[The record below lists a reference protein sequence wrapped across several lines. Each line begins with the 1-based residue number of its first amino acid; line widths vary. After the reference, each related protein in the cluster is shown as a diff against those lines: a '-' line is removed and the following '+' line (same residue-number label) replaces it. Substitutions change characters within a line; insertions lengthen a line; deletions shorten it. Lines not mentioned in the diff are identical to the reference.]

1 MRWNEDVNGAEQEGY
16 GYFQMTADS
25 KGRCHTDRA
34 FLEPVKHMPNLRIVT
49 NALVTRII
57 VENGRAKGVEYV
69 SGSSGHRLTAAAEI
83 ILCGGALN
91 SPHLLMLSGIG
102 PSAHLRGFDLKTEVD
117 LPGVGQNLKDHL
129 RIEYRCEIKQPLSL
143 FGMSPAQADAATA
156 QFLADGGG
164 PFASNY
170 CEAGAFLRCNPAAAY
185 PDVQVHFTPDFGPD
199 RDDGETADR
208 HGFSMTINVSR
219 PKSRGEIRLRSAD
232 PYDKPGVDP
241 RYLAD
246 RSDLELT
253 IDGLLA
259 CREIATSA
267 PFQKIGVREIWP
279 GEAAKSRADLERF
292 VRAMAST
299 IWHPS
304 GSCKMGVDAAAVV
317 DPKLRVHGVEG
328 LRVADASIM
337 PTLVSGNTN
346 ATCIMIGEKA
356 AELILQPTN
365 APGH

>member
-1 MRWNEDVNGAEQEGY
+1 M
-16 GYFQMTADS
+16 
-25 KGRCHTDRA
+25 
-34 FLEPVKHMPNLRIVT
+34 
-49 NALVTRII
+49 
-57 VENGRAKGVEYV
+57 
-69 SGSSGHRLTAAAEI
+69 
-83 ILCGGALN
+83 
-91 SPHLLMLSGIG
+91 
-102 PSAHLRGFDLKTEVD
+102 
-117 LPGVGQNLKDHL
+117 
-129 RIEYRCEIKQPLSL
+129 
-143 FGMSPAQADAATA
+143 
-156 QFLADGGG
+156 
-164 PFASNY
+164 
-170 CEAGAFLRCNPAAAY
+170 
-185 PDVQVHFTPDFGPD
+185 HFTPDFGPD

-219 PKSRGEIRLRSAD
+219 PKSRGEIRLRSVD

-279 GEAAKSRADLERF
+279 GEAAKARADLERF